1 MTYDV
6 IKLKKNSTK
15 LEKVVLSTENILSVS
30 MIIRPFLTE
39 IVRCQNSVV
48 PEHHRL
54 TSSKR
59 DISMVPLYIRE
70 GEDFAGIQEQPLCL
84 DSQETAKTKI

>member
-1 MTYDV
+1 VTYAV
-6 IKLKKNSTK
+6 IKLKKLYKIRESD
-15 LEKVVLSTENILSVS
+15 LSKENILSVS

-39 IVRCQNSVV
+39 IVRCQNSVL

-59 DISMVPLYIRE
+59 DISMVPLNIRE
-70 GEDFAGIQEQPLCL
+70 GDDFAGIQEQPFYCKVGRHRL
-84 DSQETAKTKI
+84 IFR